1 MKAKVTRVYSKGKKI
16 AATAKSEFF
25 EGDLNVS
32 DGRHPVMNRLEKEAS
47 LLSEDGSNI
56 IPPMIGVQ
64 LSAIYGKG
72 MVLRGIEVVGDREFS
87 QEWWVE
93 PLAK

>member
-1 MKAKVTRVYSKGKKI
+1 MAKRLPPPQNQR
-16 AATAKSEFF
+16 FF

-47 LLSEDGSNI
+47 LLSEDGLNI
-56 IPPMIGVQ
+56 IAPMIGVQ